1 MSQLYVNQGNTG
13 EPEALLET
21 DVKDEAYWSRVSV
34 EVNTFPLTALEQFK
48 DDLDWDILSKHYTF
62 TEAGIDH
69 FADLVNWKHIARVSV
84 LSSEFTLKHNDKL
97 MDRFLLDKTTITK
110 AVFLSF
116 NPSDEYIEIWN
127 KAIPEMN
134 TYTWALLTVC
144 LGTHKPM
151 LYWLSC
157 QLLGN

>member
-21 DVKDEAYWSRVSV
+21 DVKDEAYWRRMI
-34 EVNTFPLTALEQFK
+34 EHFK
-48 DDLDWDILSKHYTF
+48 HDLDWNILSKNYPF
-62 TEAGIDH
+62 TEADIEH
-69 FADLVNWKHIARVSV
+69 FQDLVNWKHIARVSV
-84 LSSEFTLKHNDKL
+84 LSSEFMLKHNDKL
-97 MDRFLLDKTTITK
+97 MDRFLLDKTSITK

>member
-1 MSQLYVNQGNTG
+1 MSQLYVNQGKIG
-13 EPEALLET
+13 EPEASLEVT
-21 DVKDEAYWSRVSV
+21 ERDASYWKRMSAKGTLSL
-34 EVNTFPLTALEQFK
+34 TFIENFK
-48 DDLDWDILSKHYTF
+48 HDLDWNILSKSYPF
-62 TEAGIDH
+62 TEGDIEH
-69 FADLVNWKHIARVSV
+69 FQDLVNWKHIARVSV

-97 MDRFLLDKTTITK
+97 MDRFLLDKTSITK

-116 NPSDEYIEIWN
+116 NPSDECVEIWN
-127 KAIPEMN
+127 KTIPEMN